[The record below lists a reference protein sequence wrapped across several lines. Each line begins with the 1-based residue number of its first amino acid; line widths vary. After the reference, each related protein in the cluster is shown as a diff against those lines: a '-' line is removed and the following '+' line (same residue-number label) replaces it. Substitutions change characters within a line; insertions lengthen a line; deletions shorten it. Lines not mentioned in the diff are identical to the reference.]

1 MTIFRKVSLI
11 ILLLSTYFTTVVA
24 QVGVKRVPAGYYRN
38 PLDIQMRLS
47 GNFGGLRQNH
57 FHSGIDIRTASVEG
71 KAVYAAADG
80 YVSRI
85 GIVPTGYGRVLYVAH
100 PNSTTTVYGHLQRFT
115 DKIETYV
122 ADYRY
127 AHKQHSVDL
136 YPSADRFRVKRGD
149 LIGYSG
155 NSGMSYGPHLHF
167 EVRESAMQ
175 RPINFLAAGYYPS
188 DDKLSPRIDEL
199 LWVETDTLRT
209 IPLTGSPRTI
219 PIKASQARG
228 IYTSVDTAAVELSG
242 NGYFIV
248 RTSDTKPYTSTNF
261 GVYRITLK
269 LDDKPCFEFKIDRF
283 QFATT
288 RYVNSVAYYP
298 MQRKLRGGSFRLA
311 VQANNQL
318 PIYNGVLGRGVVS
331 LREGEV
337 RNIRLEVE
345 DDSGNISTLSLRV
358 RGGKP
363 LYKPSVADTVGVMLN
378 YKREFKYNA
387 DAASVTIGA
396 GGLYESIFYTQS
408 ALPAPPVSKTAPHG
422 ITALTSIYNIHN
434 PDISLHKSMQ
444 LSIKTDAPVALRPK
458 LTLARL
464 SESGTT
470 YSYAG
475 GRWSD
480 GAVRASLR
488 SFGSYTV
495 VCDTVAPQ
503 ITPSFKENED
513 LSSKR
518 SVSFAIKDN
527 FSGINS
533 FTGMLDGKWMLFEYD
548 VIKGRLTHRFD
559 DNRFEKRGLRR
570 SVQLEVT
577 DNMGNTRLYDGCFIR

>member
-11 ILLLSTYFTTVVA
+11 LLILSIYSTTVIA
-24 QVGVKRVPAGYYRN
+24 GGDVKRVPAGYYRN

-47 GNFGGLRQNH
+47 GNFGELRQNH

-71 KAVYAAADG
+71 KAVYAVADG
-80 YVSRI
+80 YISRI

-115 DKIETYV
+115 DKIEKYV

-127 AHKQHSVDL
+127 AHRQHNVDL

-175 RPINFLAAGYYPS
+175 RPINFLAAGYYALGDTLPA
-188 DDKLSPRIDEL
+188 RIDEL
-199 LWVETDTLRT
+199 LWVETDTLRSV
-209 IPLTGSPRTI
+209 PLTGIPRII
-219 PIKASQARG
+219 PIKKLNEKG
-228 IYTSVDTAAVELSG
+228 VYTSVDTAAVELSG

-248 RTSDTKPYTSTNF
+248 RASDAKHYTATKF
-261 GVYRITLK
+261 GIYRITLK
-269 LDDKPCFEFKIDRF
+269 LDDKPCFELKIDRF

-298 MQRKLRGGSFRLA
+298 LQRKTRGASFRLA

-318 PIYNGVLGRGVVS
+318 PVYKGVFNRGVVS

-337 RNIRLEVE
+337 RNMRLELE

-363 LYKPSVADTVGVMLN
+363 LYKPATADTLGVVLN

-396 GGLYESIFYTQS
+396 GRLYESIFYTQS
-408 ALPAPPVSKTAPHG
+408 SVPAPHASKTTPKG
-422 ITALTSIYNIHN
+422 ITALTPIYNIHN
-434 PDISLHKSMQ
+434 ADIPLHKSMQ
-444 LSIKTDAPVALRPK
+444 LSIKIDAPEALRPK

-464 SESGTT
+464 SENGSA

-480 GAVRASLR
+480 GAVSGSLR

-503 ITPSFKENED
+503 IKPSFKDNEI
-513 LSSKR
+513 LSSRR
-518 SVSFAIKDN
+518 SVSFVIKDN
-527 FSGINS
+527 FSGISS
-533 FTGMLDGKWMLFEYD
+533 FTGMLDGKWILFEYD
-548 VIKGRLTHRFD
+548 VINGRLTHYFD
-559 DNRFEKRGLRR
+559 DIRFEKLGLRR

-577 DNMGNTRLYDGCFIR
+577 DNMGNTKLYDGCFIR